1 MASPITE
8 NLKARIPWF
17 LKIPAKIALSRLPI
31 SDKQWQKLNIFRA
44 GTMDSPEFAF
54 SIFKKHYE
62 GSGLTTLKDCAVLEL
77 GPGNGLLTALY
88 ARSFGATRT
97 WLIDAG
103 TLASIDVRLFV
114 EAERVLST
122 FNLPVPHIGRAPSLE
137 IALGQLNTT
146 YLTEGLASLQT
157 VRDETID
164 FMFSNAVLEHVRL
177 SEFAKTVRE
186 MQRVLKPNGVASHQI
201 DFRDHLQNGLNN
213 LRFRERIWESEFMAS
228 SGFYTNR
235 LNWPTM
241 EKLFRDAGFSVELRS
256 FDIWPKGLP
265 TRQRSMALPFKNMLA
280 DELMVMEAHAVLRHR
295 RNTKEDQA

>member
-1 MASPITE
+1 MACLVSE
-8 NLKARIPWF
+8 NLKVRIPWF
-17 LKIPAKIALSRLPI
+17 VKIPAKIALSRLPI
-31 SDKQWQKLNIFRA
+31 RDKQWQKLNIFRA
-44 GTMDSPEFAF
+44 GTMDTPEFAF

-62 GSGLTTLKDCAVLEL
+62 ESGLTTLKDRAVLEL

-88 ARSFGATRT
+88 ARSFGAART

-103 TLASIDVRLFV
+103 PLASIDVRLFA
-114 EAERVLST
+114 EAERTLSAL
-122 FNLPVPHIGRAPSLE
+122 NLPVPGVGRATSME
-137 IALGQLNTT
+137 IALGQLNAT

-157 VRDETID
+157 VPDETID

-177 SEFAKTVRE
+177 CEFAKIVRE
-186 MQRVLKPNGVASHQI
+186 MRRVLKPDGVASHQI

-241 EKLFRDAGFSVELRS
+241 EKLFRDAGLSVELRS
-256 FDIWPKGLP
+256 FHTWPKGLP
-265 TRQRSMALPFKNMLA
+265 TRQRDMARPFRNMPA
-280 DELMVMEAHAVLRHR
+280 DELMVMDAQVVLRPLL
-295 RNTKEDQA
+295 

>member
-1 MASPITE
+1 MASLIAE

-17 LKIPAKIALSRLPI
+17 LKIPAKVALSRLPI
-31 SDKQWQKLNIFRA
+31 RDKQWQKLNLFRA

-62 GSGLTTLKDCAVLEL
+62 ESGLTTLKDCAVLEL

-88 ARSFGATRT
+88 ARSFGATCT

-103 TLASIDVRLFV
+103 QLASIDVLLFV

-122 FNLPVPHIGRAPSLE
+122 LNLPVPHVCRASSME
-137 IALGQLNTT
+137 IALKQLNAT
-146 YLTEGLASLQT
+146 YLTGGLTSLQT
-157 VRDETID
+157 VPDETID

-177 SEFAKTVRE
+177 SEFAKTISE
-186 MQRVLKPNGVASHQI
+186 MRRVLKPNGVASHQI

-241 EKLFRDAGFSVELRS
+241 EKLFRDARFSVELRS
-256 FDIWPKGLP
+256 FHTWPKGLP
-265 TRQRSMALPFKNMLA
+265 TRQRDMARPFRNMPA
-280 DELMVMEAHAVLRHR
+280 GELMIMDAQVVLHPLL
-295 RNTKEDQA
+295 

>member
-1 MASPITE
+1 MPRCVTASLIRE

-17 LKIPAKIALSRLPI
+17 LKIPAKVALSRLPI
-31 SDKQWQKLNIFRA
+31 RDKQWQKLNLFRA

-54 SIFKKHYE
+54 SIFKNHYE
-62 GSGLTTLKDCAVLEL
+62 ESGLTTLKDCAVLEL

-103 TLASIDVRLFV
+103 QLASIDVRLFV
-114 EAERVLST
+114 EGERVLST
-122 FNLPVPHIGRAPSLE
+122 LNLPVPQVGRASSME
-137 IALGQLNTT
+137 IALEQLNAT
-146 YLTEGLASLQT
+146 YLTGGLASLQT
-157 VRDETID
+157 VPDETID

-186 MQRVLKPNGVASHQI
+186 MRRVLKPNGVASHQI

-213 LRFRERIWESEFMAS
+213 LRFHERIWESEFMAS

-235 LNWPTM
+235 LTWPTM
-241 EKLFRDAGFSVELRS
+241 AKLFHEAGLSVELRS
-256 FDIWPKGLP
+256 FRTWPKGLP
-265 TRQRSMALPFKNMLA
+265 TRQRGMARPFRNMSA
-280 DELMVMEAHAVLRHR
+280 NELMVMDAKVVLRPLS
-295 RNTKEDQA
+295 

>member
-1 MASPITE
+1 MASLITE

-17 LKIPAKIALSRLPI
+17 LKIPAKVALSRLPVR
-31 SDKQWQKLNIFRA
+31 DKQWQKLNIFRA
-44 GTMDSPEFAF
+44 GTMDSPESAF
-54 SIFKKHYE
+54 GIFKRHLE
-62 GSGLTTLKDCAVLEL
+62 ETGLTTLKECTVLEL

-88 ARSFGATRT
+88 ARSFGAKRT

-103 TLASIDVRLFV
+103 PLASNDVRLFV

-122 FNLPVPHIGRAPSLE
+122 LNLTVPHVGRAPSME

-157 VRDETID
+157 VPDETID
-164 FMFSNAVLEHVRL
+164 FMFSNAVLEHVRR

-186 MQRVLKPNGVASHQI
+186 MRRVLKPNGVASHQI

-213 LRFRERIWESEFMAS
+213 LRFHERIWESEFMAS

-235 LNWPTM
+235 LNWPAM
-241 EKLFRDAGFSVELRS
+241 ERLFREAGFYVELRS
-256 FDIWPKGLP
+256 FDTWPKGLP
-265 TRQRSMALPFKNMLA
+265 TRQRSMALPFKNMPP
-280 DELMVMEAHAVLRHR
+280 DELMVMGAHAIARPLS
-295 RNTKEDQA
+295 

>member
-17 LKIPAKIALSRLPI
+17 LKIPAKVALSRLPI
-31 SDKQWQKLNIFRA
+31 RDMQWQKLNIFRA
-44 GTMDSPEFAF
+44 GTMDSPESAF
-54 SIFKKHYE
+54 DIFKGHLE
-62 GSGLTTLKDCAVLEL
+62 ESRLTTLKGCIVLEL

-88 ARSFGATRT
+88 ARSFGAERT

-103 TLASIDVRLFV
+103 RLASPDVALFAK
-114 EAERVLST
+114 AEQLLLKCG
-122 FNLPVPHIGRAPSLE
+122 LPVPGVGRTCSMD

-157 VRDETID
+157 VPDETID

-186 MQRVLKPNGVASHQI
+186 MRRMLKPSGVASHRI

-213 LRFRERIWESEFMAS
+213 LRFREQVWESEFMAR

-235 LNWPTM
+235 LNWPAM
-241 EKLFRDAGFSVELRS
+241 EKLFQQAGFSVEVRS
-256 FDIWPKGLP
+256 IDTWPRGLP
-265 TRQRSMALPFKNMLA
+265 TRQRVMAQPFRSMPT
-280 DELMVMEAHAVLRHR
+280 DELMVMGAQIVLRPLS
-295 RNTKEDQA
+295 